1 MESLEAGFHYH
12 IYNRGN
18 NKQYIFFEEENYYY
32 FLRLIEKYLC
42 TISELYAYCLLPN
55 HYHLLLRINDACQKP
70 SQAFSNLMNAYTKAI
85 NKRFN
90 RTGSLFQKPFKR
102 IRVDSENSLIN
113 LILYIQNNPQNHNLV
128 DRFEAYKFSSYKKLI
143 HQDAASILNSEHSV
157 AYFDNIENFKNTHN
171 IKEAKFENES
181 MTLED

>member
-1 MESLEAGFHYH
+1 MESLEAGFYYH

-18 NKQYIFFEEENYYY
+18 NKQNIFFEEENYHY

-42 TISELYAYCLLPN
+42 PMSELYAYCLLPN
-55 HYHLLLRINDACQKP
+55 HYHLLLRIDDECLKP

-85 NKRFN
+85 NKRFH

-102 IRVDSENSLIN
+102 IRVDSENYLIN
-113 LILYIQNNPQNHNLV
+113 LILYIHHNPQNHNLV
-128 DRFEAYKFSSYKKLI
+128 DRFESYEFSSYQKLI
-143 HQDAASILNSEHSV
+143 HQDAVSILNSEHSI
-157 AYFDNIENFKNTHN
+157 AYFDNIENFKNTHKT
-171 IKEAKFENES
+171 KEPKFENEL